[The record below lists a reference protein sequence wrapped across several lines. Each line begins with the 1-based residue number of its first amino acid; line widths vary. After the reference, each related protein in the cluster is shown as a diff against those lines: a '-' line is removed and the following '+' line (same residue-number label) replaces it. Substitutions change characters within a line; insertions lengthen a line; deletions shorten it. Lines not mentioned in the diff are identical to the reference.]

1 MGNEPEYFSRQV
13 TDARRWFL
21 TLPKPKDLGII
32 PVSVGCERCL
42 PDFDVRR
49 SDFDFQAIEMVAEGQ
64 GSLTLKGRSTIL
76 RPGSV
81 FAYGPGVRHRIRNDG
96 EHPMLK
102 YFLDF
107 GGREATPLMRE
118 HGFEGG
124 AALQV
129 ADLHE
134 VVELFELL
142 IRNASSDS
150 KQSLRICSLLVEALI
165 CKVAEK
171 SIPTTGVDSRA
182 LATFQRARTHI
193 QENFLTLKSISDVAK
208 ATHINAAYLTR
219 LFQRFNHNTPYQFL
233 MRLKMSRAASL
244 LLIPGKLVKEVAD
257 EMNFNDPFHFSRSF
271 KSVYGISPEQFT
283 QRRMKRKTEK

>member
-1 MGNEPEYFSRQV
+1 MNKEPEYFSRQV

-42 PDFDVRR
+42 PEFDVQRT
-49 SDFDFQAIEMVAEGQ
+49 DFEFQAIEMVAEGQ
-64 GSLTLKGRSTIL
+64 GSLTLKNKTTTL

-81 FAYGPGVRHRIRNDG
+81 FAYGPSVRHRIRTDG
-96 EHPMLK
+96 DYPMLK

-107 GGREATPLMRE
+107 GGDDAKRLMRE
-118 HGFEGG
+118 HGLAGG

-150 KQSLRICSLLVEALI
+150 KHSLRICSLLVEMLI
-165 CKVAEK
+165 CKISEK
-171 SIPTTGVDSRA
+171 TIPTTGVDSRA

-193 QENFLTLKSISDVAK
+193 QENFLHIKSISEVAK

-283 QRRMKRKTEK
+283 QRRLKRKNS